1 MFFLRKNGQG
11 GIRTLDTPR
20 RILVFET
27 SAFNRSATC
36 PENAMVLALDAVAY
50 NASVENIELP
60 LIIERTL
67 AVWMIVVGLS
77 HLFQARLWS
86 QFVLKGEEHL
96 MIAMLAGLVA
106 SAFGTFIVV
115 AHPWD
120 SSTASI
126 ITCVLGWMML
136 GKGIGY
142 MVAPDRMLRSVP
154 ISDRKLLTVI
164 RVGGVVAVAIGGWL
178 ATMVW

>member
-1 MFFLRKNGQG
+1 
-11 GIRTLDTPR
+11 
-20 RILVFET
+20 
-27 SAFNRSATC
+27 
-36 PENAMVLALDAVAY
+36 MVLALDAVAY

-60 LIIERTL
+60 LIIERSL
-67 AVWMIVVGLS
+67 AVWLIVAGLS
-77 HLFQARLWS
+77 NLVQAQLWS
-86 QFVLKGEEHL
+86 QFVLKIQEHL
-96 MIAMLAGLVA
+96 MIAMMTGLVA

-142 MVAPDRMLRSVP
+142 MVAPERMLRSVP
-154 ISDRKLLTVI
+154 ISEQYLLIVI
-164 RVGGVVAVAIGGWL
+164 RVGGIVGLALGGWL

>member
-1 MFFLRKNGQG
+1 
-11 GIRTLDTPR
+11 
-20 RILVFET
+20 
-27 SAFNRSATC
+27 
-36 PENAMVLALDAVAY
+36 MVLALDAVAY

-60 LIIERTL
+60 LVIERTL
-67 AVWMIVVGLS
+67 AVWLIVAGLS
-77 HLFQARLWS
+77 HLVQAELWS
-86 QFVLKGEEHL
+86 QFVLKIQEHL

-142 MVAPDRMLRSVP
+142 MVAPERMLRSVP
-154 ISDRKLLTVI
+154 ISQQYLLTVI
-164 RVGGVVAVAIGGWL
+164 RVGGIVAMALGVWL
-178 ATMVW
+178 VTLVW